1 MKQGIHPEYVD
12 CVVKCSCGNTFTT
25 RSTKPELKIDICNA
39 CHPFYTGTQ
48 KLIDTGGRVQ
58 RFADRFGAAKDVVA
72 EREAAKKAERAAQIA
87 EREAA
92 KKAEREAKAAAK
104 AERAPPPPPPPAPP
118 RPRGAPPPPA
128 PPAPE
133 AAAKAERAA
142 AYAAKAAEEA
152 ARAEAQADVD
162 AMEDAAAAG
171 TAEEAPGVE
180 LTDAEVTEA
189 VEAAE

>member
-72 EREAAKKAERAAQIA
+72 EREAAAKAERAAQIA

-104 AERAPPPPPPPAPP
+104 AERA
-118 RPRGAPPPPA
+118 
-128 PPAPE
+128 
-133 AAAKAERAA
+133 A

-152 ARAEAQADVD
+152 ARAEAMEEVQN
-162 AMEDAAAAG
+162 MEDAAAAG

>member
-1 MKQGIHPEYVD
+1 MKQGIHPQYVE
-12 CVVKCSCGNTFTT
+12 CTVTCSCGNTFKTHAT
-25 RSTKPELKIDICNA
+25 VSEMKVELCNE
-39 CHPFYTGTQ
+39 CHPFYTGQQ
-48 KLIDTGGRVQ
+48 KFVDTGGRVQ

-92 KKAEREAKAAAK
+92 KKAEREAK
-104 AERAPPPPPPPAPP
+104 
-118 RPRGAPPPPA
+118 
-128 PPAPE
+128 

>member
-1 MKQGIHPEYVD
+1 MKQDIHPEYME

-25 RSTKPELKIDICNA
+25 RSTKPELRIDICNA

-58 RFADRFGAAKDVVA
+58 RFADRFGSAKDTVA
-72 EREAAKKAERAAQIA
+72 EREAAKKAERAAKVA

-104 AERAPPPPPPPAPP
+104 AERA
-118 RPRGAPPPPA
+118 
-128 PPAPE
+128 
-133 AAAKAERAA
+133 A

-152 ARAEAQADVD
+152 AKAEVEAV
-162 AMEDAAAAG
+162 EDAAAAD

-180 LTDAEVTEA
+180 LTEAEVAEA
-189 VEAAE
+189 VEATEEAAE

>member
-58 RFADRFGAAKDVVA
+58 RFADRFGSAKDVVA

-104 AERAPPPPPPPAPP
+104 AERA
-118 RPRGAPPPPA
+118 
-128 PPAPE
+128 
-133 AAAKAERAA
+133 AAF
-142 AYAAKAAEEA
+142 AAKAAEAA
-152 ARAEAQADVD
+152 ARAEAEEDVQN
-162 AMEDAAAAG
+162 MEDAAAAA

-180 LTDAEVTEA
+180 LTEAEVATAE
-189 VEAAE
+189 EAAE